1 MQTGFVHLHNLLRW
15 IILIL
20 LVVSVVKSYMG
31 WKSGKAFSA
40 GDKKIWLF
48 TMIAGHVTLLIGLY
62 QWLAGR
68 YGLMT
73 HVRPE
78 GTSMMKDPFYRFFQL
93 EHPLTMIV
101 AILLITMGH
110 GVAKKP
116 FSDSEKY
123 RKAFQLFLL
132 ALVLILL
139 RTPWPFMD
147 TVGRAILPGM

>member
-1 MQTGFVHLHNLLRW
+1 MQTGLVHLHNLLRW

-40 GDKKIWLF
+40 GDRKIWLF
-48 TMIAGHVTLLIGLY
+48 TMIAAHVTLLIGLY
-62 QWLAGR
+62 QWIAGR
-68 YGLMT
+68 YGLIT

-78 GTSMMKDPFYRFFQL
+78 GTSMMKDPYYRFFQF

-101 AILLITMGH
+101 AILLITMGY
-110 GVAKKP
+110 GVAKKTL
-116 FSDSEKY
+116 SDSDKY

-132 ALVLILL
+132 ALALILL
-139 RTPWPFMD
+139 RTPWPFMEA
-147 TVGRAILPGM
+147 VGRPLFPGA

>member
-1 MQTGFVHLHNLLRW
+1 
-15 IILIL
+15 
-20 LVVSVVKSYMG
+20 MG

-40 GDKKIWLF
+40 GDRKIWLF
-48 TMIAGHVTLLIGLY
+48 TMIAAHVTLLIGLY

-68 YGLMT
+68 YGLLT
-73 HVRPE
+73 HQRPE
-78 GTSMMKDPFYRFFQL
+78 GVSMMKDGYYRFFQF

-101 AILLITMGH
+101 SILLITMGY
-110 GVAKKP
+110 GVAKKQL
-116 FSDSEKY
+116 SDSDKY

-147 TVGRAILPGM
+147 TVGRGLFPGS

>member
-1 MQTGFVHLHNLLRW
+1 METGLVHLHNLLRW

-20 LVVSVVKSYMG
+20 LVISVVKSYTG
-31 WKSGKAFSA
+31 WKSGKAFSE

-78 GTSMMKDPFYRFFQL
+78 GTSMMKDTFYRFFQL

-110 GVAKKP
+110 GVAKKH

-123 RKAFQLFLL
+123 RKGFQLFLL

>member
-1 MQTGFVHLHNLLRW
+1 MQTGLVHLHNLLRW

-40 GDKKIWLF
+40 GDRKIWLF
-48 TMIAGHVTLLIGLY
+48 TMIAAHVTLLIGLY

-68 YGLMT
+68 YGLLT
-73 HVRPE
+73 HQRPE
-78 GTSMMKDPFYRFFQL
+78 GVSMMKDGYYRFFQF

-101 AILLITMGH
+101 AILLITMGY
-110 GVAKKP
+110 GVAKKQL
-116 FSDSEKY
+116 SDSDKY

-132 ALVLILL
+132 ALILILL

>member
-1 MQTGFVHLHNLLRW
+1 MHNLLRW

-20 LVVSVVKSYMG
+20 LLVSVVKSYMG

-40 GDKKIWLF
+40 GDRKIWLF
-48 TMIAGHVTLLIGLY
+48 TMIAAHVTLLIGLY

-68 YGLMT
+68 YGLLT
-73 HVRPE
+73 HQRPE
-78 GTSMMKDPFYRFFQL
+78 GVSMMKDGYYRFFQF

-101 AILLITMGH
+101 AILLITMGY
-110 GVAKKP
+110 GVAKKHL
-116 FSDSEKY
+116 SDSDKY

-132 ALVLILL
+132 ALILILL

-147 TVGRAILPGM
+147 TVGRGLFPGA

>member
-1 MQTGFVHLHNLLRW
+1 MQTGLVHMHNLLRW

-20 LVVSVVKSYMG
+20 LLVSVVKSYMG

-40 GDKKIWLF
+40 GDRKIWLF
-48 TMIAGHVTLLIGLY
+48 TMIAAHVTLLIGLY

-68 YGLMT
+68 YGLLT
-73 HVRPE
+73 HQRPE
-78 GTSMMKDPFYRFFQL
+78 GVSMMKDGYYRFFQF

-101 AILLITMGH
+101 AILLITMGY
-110 GVAKKP
+110 GVAKKQL
-116 FSDSEKY
+116 SDSDKY

-132 ALVLILL
+132 ALILILL

-147 TVGRAILPGM
+147 TVGRGLFPGA

>member
-1 MQTGFVHLHNLLRW
+1 MQTGLVHLHNLLRW

-40 GDKKIWLF
+40 GDRKIWLF
-48 TMIAGHVTLLIGLY
+48 TMIAAHVTLLIGLY

-68 YGLMT
+68 YGLLT
-73 HVRPE
+73 HQRPE
-78 GTSMMKDPFYRFFQL
+78 GVSMMKDGYYRFFQF

-101 AILLITMGH
+101 AILLITMGY
-110 GVAKKP
+110 GVAKKQL
-116 FSDSEKY
+116 SDSDKY

-147 TVGRAILPGM
+147 TVGRGLFPGA

>member
-1 MQTGFVHLHNLLRW
+1 MQTGLVHLHNLLRW

-40 GDKKIWLF
+40 GDRKIWLF
-48 TMIAGHVTLLIGLY
+48 TMIAAHVTLLIGLY

-68 YGLMT
+68 YGLLT
-73 HVRPE
+73 HQRPE
-78 GTSMMKDPFYRFFQL
+78 GVSMMKDGYYRFFQF

-101 AILLITMGH
+101 AILLITMGY
-110 GVAKKP
+110 GVAKKQL
-116 FSDSEKY
+116 SDSDKY

-132 ALVLILL
+132 ALILILL

-147 TVGRAILPGM
+147 TVGRGLFPGA